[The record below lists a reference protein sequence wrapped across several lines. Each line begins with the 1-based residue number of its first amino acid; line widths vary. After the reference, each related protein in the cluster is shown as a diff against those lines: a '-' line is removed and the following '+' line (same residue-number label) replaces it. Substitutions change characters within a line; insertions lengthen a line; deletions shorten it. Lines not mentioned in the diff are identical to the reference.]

1 MGAAPSRHHLTD
13 WATATGGLSTP
24 NDTVVGDPPT
34 VNPTKITLAPKRA
47 VMGQTLPVIGQ
58 LITTREYDV
67 VDATGM
73 LIFTTQAYSKLES
86 GFDLFRADDDSNPIL
101 RIGSNASNRT
111 WSAFTAEPNFEGQKP
126 EPNASSKAGVDLYR
140 KATIVFVKGSEH
152 HALVHIFYSL
162 GDDDVNTVLTV
173 ERCRGEGIVDT
184 HWHFQTS
191 LPLKEGEDAAS
202 QPLVGYWKWA
212 GSNIPLMQDDKIEM
226 ELCKGSDLALHVILA
241 IVSTIERAS
250 IKAEYSG

>member
-13 WATATGGLSTP
+13 WATATGGLSAPT
-24 NDTVVGDPPT
+24 DTVAGDPPT
-34 VNPTKITLAPKRA
+34 ANSTKITLAPKRA
-47 VMGQTLPVIGQ
+47 VMGQTLPIIGQ

-67 VDATGM
+67 ADETGN

-86 GFDLFRADDDSNPIL
+86 GFDLLRADNDSNPIL
-101 RIGSNASNRT
+101 RIGSNVSNRT
-111 WSAFTAEPNFEGQKP
+111 WSVYSTAAAFEGQKP
-126 EPNASSKAGVDLYR
+126 EPTASSKAGLDLFR
-140 KATIVFVKGSEH
+140 KAAIVFVKGTEH
-152 HALVHIFYSL
+152 HALVHLFHCV
-162 GDDDVNTVLTV
+162 GDEDVNTVLVV
-173 ERCRGEGIVDT
+173 ERCQGEGIVDT

-191 LPLKEGEDAAS
+191 LPLKEGEDSTA

-212 GSNIPLMQDDKIEM
+212 GSNIPLSMDDKIEM
-226 ELCKGSDLALHVILA
+226 ELTKGSDLALHVILA